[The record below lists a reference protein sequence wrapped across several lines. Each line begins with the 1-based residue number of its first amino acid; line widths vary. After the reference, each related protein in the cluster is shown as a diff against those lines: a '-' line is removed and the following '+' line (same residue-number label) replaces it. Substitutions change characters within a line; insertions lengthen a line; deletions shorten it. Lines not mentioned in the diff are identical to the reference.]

1 MSDTIRALASAGL
14 VPLPEKSD
22 NTQNNSDPNNFYPT
36 LNNVTEEIIDEEKR
50 IDKVIIKLTPYP
62 TLVELKSMID
72 EQKSNAPA
80 HIEPPSIEPLKN
92 FLEKRAIT
100 IEGLKQLR
108 IRMAKH
114 ITNCKI
120 SNTVG
125 NSASIIGGI
134 LCFVFPPV
142 GVPVL
147 LAGTATSLGKFIP
160 YVYLSDIHLFYSHR
174 NDYNR
179 KYY

>member
-1 MSDTIRALASAGL
+1 MSDAIEALAGAGL
-14 VPLPEKSD
+14 MSLPKKSD
-22 NTQNNSDPNNFYPT
+22 EIKNQIDSNTIYPV
-36 LNNVTEEIIDEEKR
+36 LNDVVEEAKDEEKR
-50 IDKVIIKLTPYP
+50 IDEAIVKLTPYP
-62 TLVELKSMID
+62 TLVELKSIID
-72 EQKSNAPA
+72 EKKPNETTI
-80 HIEPPSIEPLKN
+80 IEPPSIEPLKN
-92 FLEKRAIT
+92 FLEKRANT

-147 LAGTATSLGKFIP
+147 LAGSATSLGIFI
-160 YVYLSDIHLFYSHR
+160 YLFI
-174 NDYNR
+174 
-179 KYY
+179 

>member
-1 MSDTIRALASAGL
+1 MSDTINALAGAGL
-14 VPLPEKSD
+14 ISIPKKSD
-22 NTQNNSDPNNFYPT
+22 DVRSQTNENQLYPVFNEERIDDAGNKLTLYPT
-36 LNNVTEEIIDEEKR
+36 LE
-50 IDKVIIKLTPYP
+50 
-62 TLVELKSMID
+62 ELKTIID
-72 EQKSNAPA
+72 EQKATA
-80 HIEPPSIEPLKN
+80 TTTVIQPPSIEPLKN
-92 FLEKRAIT
+92 FLEKRAKT
-100 IEGLKQLR
+100 IEALKQLR

-147 LAGTATSLGKFIP
+147 LAGSATSLGRF
-160 YVYLSDIHLFYSHR
+160 VLLLASDFSIDIF
-174 NDYNR
+174 
-179 KYY
+179 

>member
-1 MSDTIRALASAGL
+1 MSKTLEALAGAGL
-14 VPLPEKSD
+14 VPLSKKSD
-22 NTQNNSDPNNFYPT
+22 ENSLYPVVNDVT
-36 LNNVTEEIIDEEKR
+36 DEANV
-50 IDKVIIKLTPYP
+50 KLTPYP
-62 TLVELKSMID
+62 TLVELKSIID
-72 EQKSNAPA
+72 EQKPNAPA
-80 HIEPPSIEPLKN
+80 IIEPPSIEPLEN

-114 ITNCKI
+114 IMNCKI

-134 LCFVFPPV
+134 LCFIFPPV

-147 LAGTATSLGKFIP
+147 LAGSATTLGK
-160 YVYLSDIHLFYSHR
+160 SIH
-174 NDYNR
+174 
-179 KYY
+179 

>member
-1 MSDTIRALASAGL
+1 MSNTLEALAGAGL
-14 VPLPEKSD
+14 MSLPNKSD
-22 NTQNNSDPNNFYPT
+22 VNNHYPV
-36 LNNVTEEIIDEEKR
+36 LNDVTEESS
-50 IDKVIIKLTPYP
+50 VKLTSYP
-62 TLVELKSMID
+62 TLVELKSIID
-72 EQKSNAPA
+72 EQKPNTSAV
-80 HIEPPSIEPLKN
+80 IEPPSIEPLEN

-108 IRMAKH
+108 TRIAKH

-134 LCFVFPPV
+134 LCFIFPPV

-147 LAGTATSLGKFIP
+147 LAGSATTLG
-160 YVYLSDIHLFYSHR
+160 
-174 NDYNR
+174 N
-179 KYY
+179 